1 LTSGNDSDGACAQ
14 DAAGADV
21 GDMNG
26 WFRIATN
33 VPPLGLIPL
42 GLAIVAPFHR
52 LVPVLVDAGHG
63 ARRVTGAGR

>member
-1 LTSGNDSDGACAQ
+1 
-14 DAAGADV
+14 
-21 GDMNG
+21 MNG
-26 WFRIATN
+26 WFRIAIN
-33 VPPLGLIPL
+33 VPLLGLIPL